1 MAKFWSDFKAFAM
14 KGNVV
19 DMAIGV
25 VVGGAFGKIVT
36 SLVNDVIMPLVGW
49 LVGGIDLSKLHVELK
64 GTLASQVAEGVD
76 KAAELVGDGTGVS
89 ESVQVIT
96 KEADS
101 VFLNYGNFIQEI
113 VNFLIIA
120 LCIFLC
126 IRLVTN
132 MGNKLRKKEEAPAE
146 EAPAAP
152 AEPAA
157 PVKSDEAALL
167 EEIRDLLKKEK

>member
-36 SLVNDVIMPLVGW
+36 SLVNDIIMPLVGW

-64 GTLASQVAEGVD
+64 GTLASTVTDGVEAVADGAIVD
-76 KAAELVGDGTGVS
+76 GAV
-89 ESVQVIT
+89 
-96 KEADS
+96 ADVVATEVPS

-132 MGNKLRKKEEAPAE
+132 LGNKLRAKKEEAPS
-146 EAPAAP
+146 APE
-152 AEPAA
+152 EPAA
-157 PVKSDEAALL
+157 PTPKPDDVVLL
-167 EEIRDLLKKEK
+167 EEIRDLLKNQK

>member
-1 MAKFWSDFKAFAM
+1 MANFWSDFKAFAM

-49 LVGGIDLSKLHVELK
+49 LVGGVDLSKLHVELK
-64 GTLASQVAEGVD
+64 GTLASQVVEGVD
-76 KAAELVGDGTGVS
+76 KAAELVGDGAGVS
-89 ESVQVIT
+89 ESVQIIT

>member
-1 MAKFWSDFKAFAM
+1 
-14 KGNVV
+14 
-19 DMAIGV
+19 MAIGV

-64 GTLASQVAEGVD
+64 GTLASQVVEGVD